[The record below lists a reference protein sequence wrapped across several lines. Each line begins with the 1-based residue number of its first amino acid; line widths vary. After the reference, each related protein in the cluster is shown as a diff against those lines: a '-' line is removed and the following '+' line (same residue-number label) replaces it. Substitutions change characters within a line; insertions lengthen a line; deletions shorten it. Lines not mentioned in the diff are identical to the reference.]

1 MVDTLGEKIER
12 VKKRDGGIVPFD
24 SNKIARA
31 IFRAMDNTKNVE
43 NEIKISP
50 ENDSARIAENVVTD
64 LKNKAI
70 SRGEDYTPHI
80 EDIQNLVERNLIL
93 SGFPETA
100 KHYILYRH
108 ERAEIRSRKM
118 KIPDRVKNLVEESK
132 KYFQGNQ
139 LGEFVY
145 YRTYSKWKED
155 EGRRETWVET
165 VDRYMDFMKD
175 TLESRLE
182 EDEYNEVKHSILNM
196 KAMPS
201 MRLLWSAGKAA
212 KSSNVAAYNCSY
224 LPTEK
229 IRDFSEMM
237 YILMCGTG
245 AGFSVE
251 NSAIQQLPII
261 KKQNGSGIIPYA
273 IEDSKEGWAEA
284 LNLGLQSLFNGQ
296 PVSFD
301 YSKLRPAGARLK
313 TMGGRSSGPDALKD
327 LLDYVGDKLEK
338 KQGRRLSTLDVHD
351 INCKIGEIVVVG
363 GVRRSAEIS
372 LSDLFDYDMRNAKG
386 GAFWNTHPERRMANN
401 SAVYDERPSHIE
413 FMKEWLSL
421 AESGT
426 GERGIFNRGGLK
438 HQLPKRRLNALDGY
452 MDKMGT
458 NPCGEI
464 ILRPRQFCNLTEAVA
479 RTDDTKESLMNKI
492 KVATILGTYQS
503 MLTDFRYLSQ
513 EWKENCEEER
523 LLGVSIT
530 GIMDAPV
537 LKDTKVLREL
547 RDYAVEVNKHYA
559 GIFGINQSTAITCV
573 KPSGTVSQLVNSSS
587 GAHPRWSPEYIRH
600 IRISANDPLFQM
612 IKDQKY
618 PYYPETGQSIGAA
631 TTYVLPFPVRSP
643 ENSTF
648 RRDLDTI
655 TQLEDW
661 KRLKVN
667 FTEHNPSVSIYVGDN
682 EWIDAAK
689 WIYENWDVVG
699 GLAFFPRKEHI
710 YPLAPYVEL
719 DEEKYRRMMSNIP
732 KIDYSQIFLYERD
745 DKTSGAREYAC
756 VSGACEI

>member
-1 MVDTLGEKIER
+1 
-12 VKKRDGGIVPFD
+12 
-24 SNKIARA
+24 
-31 IFRAMDNTKNVE
+31 
-43 NEIKISP
+43 
-50 ENDSARIAENVVTD
+50 
-64 LKNKAI
+64 
-70 SRGEDYTPHI
+70 
-80 EDIQNLVERNLIL
+80 
-93 SGFPETA
+93 
-100 KHYILYRH
+100 
-108 ERAEIRSRKM
+108 
-118 KIPDRVKNLVEESK
+118 
-132 KYFQGNQ
+132 
-139 LGEFVY
+139 
-145 YRTYSKWKED
+145 
-155 EGRRETWVET
+155 
-165 VDRYMDFMKD
+165 
-175 TLESRLE
+175 
-182 EDEYNEVKHSILNM
+182 M

-296 PVSFD
+296 SVSFD

-338 KQGRRLSTLDVHD
+338 RQGRRLSTLDVHD

-479 RTDDTKESLMNKI
+479 RTDDTKE
-492 KVATILGTYQS
+492 
-503 MLTDFRYLSQ
+503 
-513 EWKENCEEER
+513 R

-600 IRISANDPLFQM
+600 IRI
-612 IKDQKY
+612 
-618 PYYPETGQSIGAA
+618 
-631 TTYVLPFPVRSP
+631 
-643 ENSTF
+643 
-648 RRDLDTI
+648 
-655 TQLEDW
+655 
-661 KRLKVN
+661 
-667 FTEHNPSVSIYVGDN
+667 
-682 EWIDAAK
+682 
-689 WIYENWDVVG
+689 
-699 GLAFFPRKEHI
+699 
-710 YPLAPYVEL
+710 
-719 DEEKYRRMMSNIP
+719 
-732 KIDYSQIFLYERD
+732 
-745 DKTSGAREYAC
+745 
-756 VSGACEI
+756 

>member
-1 MVDTLGEKIER
+1 
-12 VKKRDGGIVPFD
+12 
-24 SNKIARA
+24 
-31 IFRAMDNTKNVE
+31 
-43 NEIKISP
+43 
-50 ENDSARIAENVVTD
+50 
-64 LKNKAI
+64 
-70 SRGEDYTPHI
+70 
-80 EDIQNLVERNLIL
+80 
-93 SGFPETA
+93 
-100 KHYILYRH
+100 
-108 ERAEIRSRKM
+108 
-118 KIPDRVKNLVEESK
+118 
-132 KYFQGNQ
+132 
-139 LGEFVY
+139 
-145 YRTYSKWKED
+145 
-155 EGRRETWVET
+155 
-165 VDRYMDFMKD
+165 
-175 TLESRLE
+175 
-182 EDEYNEVKHSILNM
+182 
-196 KAMPS
+196 
-201 MRLLWSAGKAA
+201 
-212 KSSNVAAYNCSY
+212 
-224 LPTEK
+224 
-229 IRDFSEMM
+229 
-237 YILMCGTG
+237 
-245 AGFSVE
+245 
-251 NSAIQQLPII
+251 
-261 KKQNGSGIIPYA
+261 
-273 IEDSKEGWAEA
+273 
-284 LNLGLQSLFNGQ
+284 
-296 PVSFD
+296 
-301 YSKLRPAGARLK
+301 
-313 TMGGRSSGPDALKD
+313 
-327 LLDYVGDKLEK
+327 
-338 KQGRRLSTLDVHD
+338 
-351 INCKIGEIVVVG
+351 
-363 GVRRSAEIS
+363 
-372 LSDLFDYDMRNAKG
+372 
-386 GAFWNTHPERRMANN
+386 
-401 SAVYDERPSHIE
+401 
-413 FMKEWLSL
+413 MKEWLSL

-643 ENSTF
+643 ESSTF

-667 FTEHNPSVSIYVGDN
+667 FTEHNPSVSIYIGDN

-689 WIYENWDVVG
+689 WIYENWGIVG

-710 YPLAPYVEL
+710 YPLAPYVEI
-719 DEEKYRRMMSNIP
+719 DEEKYRRIMSNTP
-732 KIDYSQIFLYERD
+732 KIDYSQILLYERD